1 MSGHL
6 GAPTKFRIPGRPT
19 DTTGWRFA
27 AGEDKLFDF
36 EEIENVLRSHLR
48 EGFGIA
54 EVHMEEALN
63 AVESVATSDAN
74 FTYIT
79 ETNFKQA
86 LAALQDTLPEEEQ
99 ASFYQD
105 HQGKGNFKGGYAQGG
120 TGQPGGNGQRGGNG
134 DSPSDLWKTYDYQG
148 VGPTREWNNY
158 DDALNHALTQNNIL
172 FDPNA
177 SRADRLAIARNA
189 LGDIEIAAGSFGG
202 WIIKGGGAL
211 PASDTAGGVI
221 ATDQGMYQQDA
232 SGEWS
237 ALDMAS
243 APASME
249 YMGGMLWMRGTD
261 GSLAPVNNLLE
272 RMVEQKILEG
282 DWETALQWDDFRNR
296 PSPQEHLQSMLEYAR
311 TPADQVLLSAIARG
325 YAEGLVPPQA
335 GSLARVGPIPKEAT
349 EAWERY
355 ERSITGGPAREEMEE
370 FLASEQA
377 ARETE
382 KAEYFQSMTDMRN
395 AFSDTI
401 QDIEKKNK
409 ETMDNFVKQVFDG
422 FKEFGTQI
430 TDLTGSINSMEA
442 GGQSTDLTGGSNI
455 GGNVNLGTPEG
466 QLASLKQEWSNA
478 YQGMH
483 PPQGGMS
490 DTEFLAWLQ
499 DKNNWPLTAAEQRA
513 ADEDAAREEQL
524 KGEPELQDYLDQY
537 AMASEHVA
545 KLGERGEAP
554 VSVFGVQP
562 DLVDWGSD
570 ATIAGTDTSVPESQ
584 YVYAKADDNWS
595 GANLY
600 TGEAA
605 DDSWQAKYF
614 EPLAEKEQAAAAKG
628 YSSGLSDYA
637 YEEFAGGGVV
647 QGPTLALLGEK
658 ESEVVVPFSKIEA
671 FRRGELPVKNQKI
684 TETGSRV
691 AKFAEGGL
699 VFGPEEIESRGGS
712 ANVGAVPG
720 RTDVNDPR
728 YITNETLEGIRSGT
742 LLQNPDDPYD
752 IYSAGGRETETTK
765 RLDTAQ
771 AAEMAKPATF
781 EESIANVTGGEQ
793 GNLPIGVQQILGG
806 RSPRPLGGRLLR
818 QAGMAL
824 PSAQAWRNLSSDE
837 RAVYTDLARRSGISE
852 GYLESEL
859 QTTTPSGGGG
869 ARRARMLPLA
879 TRRMFR

>member
-6 GAPTKFRIPGRPT
+6 GEPTKFRMPGRST
-19 DTTGWRFA
+19 DTTGWKFPSA
-27 AGEDKLFDF
+27 DSYTKLRESIDP
-36 EEIENVLRSHLR
+36 VLESHLR

-54 EVHMEEALN
+54 DIHIKAALDAVFEAT
-63 AVESVATSDAN
+63 TSDAN
-74 FTYIT
+74 SVYLTVP
-79 ETNFKQA
+79 NFRTA
-86 LAALQDTLPEEEQ
+86 LDSLHRNLPTEEQ
-99 ASFYQD
+99 ATFVQD
-105 HQGKGNFKGGYAQGG
+105 DQGTGKFPGGYAQ
-120 TGQPGGNGQRGGNG
+120 PDGGNGGNRDG
-134 DSPSDLWKTYDYQG
+134 DKPIGERDPTDLWESTPFQKYG
-148 VGPTREWNNY
+148 TREWNTY
-158 DDALNHALTQNNIL
+158 DEALDFLLNENGIP
-172 FDPNA
+172 FSPDA
-177 SRADRLAIARNA
+177 SRSERLAILRNA
-189 LGDIEIAAGSFGG
+189 LGPIDIVPGEFGG
-202 WIIKGGGAL
+202 FSVAEGEADTSTG
-211 PASDTAGGVI
+211 TAGNVI
-221 ATDQGMYQQDA
+221 ATDQGMYQQDS

-237 ALDMAS
+237 ALDMS
-243 APASME
+243 SSPASME

-382 KAEYFQSMTDMRN
+382 KAEYFQSMTDMRD
-395 AFSDTI
+395 AFSGAI
-401 QDIEKKNK
+401 KDIEKQNQ
-409 ETMDNFVKQVFDG
+409 ETMKNFVQQVSDG
-422 FKEFGTQI
+422 FKAFGTQI
-430 TDLTGSINSMEA
+430 TDLTGTIGKIGTDTTGSDTTGSGAA
-442 GGQSTDLTGGSNI
+442 GN
-455 GGNVNLGTPEG
+455 GNVVDLGTTEG
-466 QLASLKQEWSNA
+466 KLDSLKQEWSNQ
-478 YQGMH
+478 YQGQH
-483 PPQGGMS
+483 PPQGNMS
-490 DTEFLAWLQ
+490 DEDFLAWLQ
-499 DKNNWPLTAAEQRA
+499 DKNNWPLTAAEQKA
-513 ADEDAAREEQL
+513 ADEQEALKKEPPEELARLQEEFETASGMVAGLGDQ
-524 KGEPELQDYLDQY
+524 GETP
-537 AMASEHVA
+537 A
-545 KLGERGEAP
+545 
-554 VSVFGVQP
+554 SVFGVQS

-570 ATIAGTDTSVPESQ
+570 DTFYGTDDSIAESQ
-584 YVYAKADDNWS
+584 YVYQQADPDWS
-595 GANLY
+595 MA
-600 TGEAA
+600 GEGE
-605 DDSWQAKYF
+605 DKSWQETYF
-614 EPLAEKEQAAAAKG
+614 EPLVDAEQKAIETGQTEGMAGFEA
-628 YSSGLSDYA
+628 GLWEGA
-637 YEEFAGGGVV
+637 EGGIV
-647 QGPTLALLGEK
+647 QGPTFALLGEK

-691 AKFAEGGL
+691 SEFAEGGL
-699 VFGPEEIESRGGS
+699 VFGPEEIESRGG
-712 ANVGAVPG
+712 AGNVGAVPG
-720 RTDVNDPR
+720 YTDVKDPR

-752 IYSAGGRETETTK
+752 IYSAGGRETDTTK
-765 RLDTAQ
+765 RLDAAQ

-781 EESIANVTGGEQ
+781 EESLANVSGGEQ